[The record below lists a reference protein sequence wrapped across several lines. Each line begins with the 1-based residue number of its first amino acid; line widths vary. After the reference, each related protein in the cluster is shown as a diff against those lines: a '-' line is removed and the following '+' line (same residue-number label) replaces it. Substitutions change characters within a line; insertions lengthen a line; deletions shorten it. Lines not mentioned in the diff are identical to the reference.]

1 MAAREKGLGAFLEPV
16 CNRHAAQMLSF
27 LRQTSLVHSVNPL
40 FFHRSL
46 QPADS
51 LMVFECLTRAY
62 IVSIGLFLS
71 TNETEER
78 VLSPAWA
85 TAIGAEH
92 TVEPSEH
99 TRE

>member
-1 MAAREKGLGAFLEPV
+1 MAAGEKGLSALLEPV
-16 CNRHAAQMLSF
+16 CNWHAAQMLSC

-40 FFHRSL
+40 SFHRSL

-51 LMVFECLTRAY
+51 LMVFECLTHAY

-71 TNETEER
+71 TETEDR
-78 VLSPAWA
+78 VPSPAWA
-85 TAIGAEH
+85 TAIGAEQ